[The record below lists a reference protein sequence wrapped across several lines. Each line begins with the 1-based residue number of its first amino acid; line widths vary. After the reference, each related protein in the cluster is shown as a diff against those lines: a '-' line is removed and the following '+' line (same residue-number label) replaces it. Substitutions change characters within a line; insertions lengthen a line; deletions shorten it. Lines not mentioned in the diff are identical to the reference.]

1 MANHNIGD
9 IEETALEQTPAAVP
23 IQPLNPIYIKPQIMV
38 VTEPIEP
45 VGAAVPVQPLF
56 ILKKQQKTSNKPRT
70 TTKIKPIKPRTIT
83 KILNS
88 ITIMSFNM
96 RSWAINNTAIESYI
110 SENPPPDIWL
120 LQETWL
126 K

>member
-1 MANHNIGD
+1 
-9 IEETALEQTPAAVP
+9 
-23 IQPLNPIYIKPQIMV
+23 MV
-38 VTEPIEP
+38 VTELIEP
-45 VGAAVPVQPLF
+45 VGAAVPVQPLL
-56 ILKKQQKTSNKPRT
+56 ILKQQKTS
-70 TTKIKPIKPRTIT
+70 IKPRTIT

-126 K
+126 T

>member
-9 IEETALEQTPAAVP
+9 IEETAIEQTPAAVP
-23 IQPLNPIYIKPQIMV
+23 IQPLNLIYIKPQI
-38 VTEPIEP
+38 
-45 VGAAVPVQPLF
+45 
-56 ILKKQQKTSNKPRT
+56 KQQKTSN
-70 TTKIKPIKPRTIT
+70 KPRTIT

-110 SENPPPDIWL
+110 NENPPPDIWL

-126 K
+126 T